1 MEGGVNAQTQAIR
14 IVIHEEQ
21 PPLLAKALH
30 WAASLLCFALVAV
43 LCVMA
48 IPRFFG
54 VHELNVTSS
63 SMSPAYPVGTL
74 VFAVPADPASIRPGE
89 VVSFVM
95 NENLD
100 VATHRVVENN
110 YENHQLVTQGDANA
124 NPDAP
129 ILYENVV
136 GVVRLSLPAV
146 GGVVDYL
153 TNDPQGRIIG
163 MALIG
168 SVILLAIAAEVASS
182 ALTRR
187 QRTSI
192 PVVESDFVGNLK

>member
-1 MEGGVNAQTQAIR
+1 
-14 IVIHEEQ
+14 
-21 PPLLAKALH
+21 
-30 WAASLLCFALVAV
+30 
-43 LCVMA
+43 
-48 IPRFFG
+48 
-54 VHELNVTSS
+54 
-63 SMSPAYPVGTL
+63 MSPAYPVGTL

-163 MALIG
+163 MVLIG